1 MGVYRRESLFGL
13 DIGRLGVEQGRLQ
26 TRADAAS
33 LAGVDAMAAQHD
45 PRRGAWS
52 PTSLPAYDSAECRE
66 GREVNRF
73 AVVRSPAS
81 CYRDADKSR

>member
-33 LAGVDAMAAQHD
+33 LAGVDAMAAQHTTHVV
-45 PRRGAWS
+45 G
-52 PTSLPAYDSAECRE
+52 LGHQPAYDSAECRE

-81 CYRDADKSR
+81 CYRDADKVEVR